1 MAYKLNELKYNSN
14 LSTLTLNK
22 MCNGNEIKK
31 IENLSIDQM
40 APRGQK
46 QPYGGRKTPLIW
58 WQMPSKCLN
67 KQQPQMSCL

>member
-46 QPYGGRKTPLIW
+46 
-58 WQMPSKCLN
+58 
-67 KQQPQMSCL
+67 